1 MMNRL
6 KLNQRQHVAVVRELN
21 MLINVQ
27 LTIEEVNQVLSAL
40 NVALV
45 DKIKNQ
51 AMAQIQAAQAPSAV
65 AEAPAAE

>member
-6 KLNQRQHVAVVRELN
+6 KSKQPQHVAVVREPKMIKLD
-21 MLINVQ
+21 

-40 NVALV
+40 NVGLV

-51 AMAQIQAAQAPSAV
+51 AMAQLQAAQAPSV
-65 AEAPAAE
+65 VTEEPNAE

>member
-6 KLNQRQHVAVVRELN
+6 KSKQRQHVVVGVLN

-40 NVALV
+40 NVGLV
-45 DKIKNQ
+45 DKIKTQ
-51 AMAQIQAAQAPSAV
+51 AMAQLQAAQAPSV
-65 AEAPAAE
+65 VTEEPIAE